1 MTSRTRSTRA
11 SADKDRR
18 GGARLV
24 LKPDGPVTG
33 QVDGAWWPRSR
44 DLAAELPDLIAGL
57 AERIGPVEQLSYNLT
72 AWTASPRKVTVNG
85 SLVRLGGF
93 RSQHPDTVDVL
104 GAKRRL
110 TLLVVPPAASPK
122 AAQRVLQQAGRAG
135 DTGGIEE
142 LLAPCAPSPRKAH
155 TPQAEA
161 THREGGTTPTPS
173 TRPVR

>member
-1 MTSRTRSTRA
+1 MTSHTRSTRA
-11 SADKDRR
+11 RADKDGR
-18 GGARLV
+18 GVGRLV

-57 AERIGPVEQLSYNLT
+57 ADRIGSVERLSYNLT

-93 RSQHPDTVDVL
+93 RSQHPDTLDVL
-104 GAKRRL
+104 GANQRL
-110 TLLVVPPAASPK
+110 TLLVVPPDASPK

-142 LLAPCAPSPRKAH
+142 LLAPCAPNQRKPR
-155 TPQAEA
+155 TPQAGA
-161 THREGGTTPTPS
+161 TAGS
-173 TRPVR
+173 